1 MLLVSFF
8 GKGMGFDP
16 FDFLDAAPAIKPPL
30 DLGDTDS
37 DEADGQSDAASSA
50 TLGSTST
57 VSTATAPAPAT
68 TASTSQAS
76 TTISHQILATSQDP
90 VSTETSRPV
99 LKSKPT
105 WPDRAPT
112 IDLAEA
118 CVPTSLADIHHT
130 GIPSGVSCKCS
141 EKTTSRGASLYICPH
156 KDCGSTPY
164 VGDLQGC
171 GSHLCQVHYGT
182 CLVCP
187 FCLNQRYYRVGDWK
201 SHMSAKHAQVVWF
214 GTPEATQASLML
226 SALQEEVTT
235 PAPDSTPALPEVEV
249 KVSTDPTPPTPG
261 TMEDTGEI
269 PLELTPEQEQELLA
283 GEESSQDTPR
293 PPTPDDRTLLKATS
307 FTPSNLRQWEYLS
320 SMHSSIMS
328 CRPKGG
334 DLSKDLAVAI
344 VKEDIPPEDS
354 DEPAEPPVP
363 KKSKSEG
370 DGAPSM

>member
-1 MLLVSFF
+1 MKAEGLQHLFVALVGSDCKELWTLLVSFF
-8 GKGMGFDP
+8 GKGTGFDP
-16 FDFLDAAPAIKPPL
+16 LDFLDAALAIKPPL

-37 DEADGQSDAASSA
+37 DKAEGRSDAASSV

-57 VSTATAPAPAT
+57 VSTATVPTPAA

-76 TTISHQILATSQDP
+76 TTISHKALAMSEDP
-90 VSTETSRPV
+90 VTTETSHPV

-105 WPDRAPT
+105 WPDRVPT

-118 CVPTSLADIHHT
+118 CVPTSLANIHHT
-130 GIPSGVSCKCS
+130 SIPSGVSCKCS

-171 GSHLCQVHYGT
+171 GSHLCRVHYGT

-187 FCLNQRYYRVGDWK
+187 FYPNQCYYPVGGWK

-226 SALQEEVTT
+226 SAMQEEVTT
-235 PAPDSTPALPEVEV
+235 PAPDPTPALPEVEV
-249 KVSTDPTPPTPG
+249 KVSTDPTPPTPD
-261 TMEDTGEI
+261 TMEDTGEV
-269 PLELTPEQEQELLA
+269 LSELTPEQEQEFLA
-283 GEESSQDTPR
+283 GEESSQNTPR

-307 FTPSNLRQWEYLS
+307 FTPSDLRQWEYS
-320 SMHSSIMS
+320 SSVCSSIMS
-328 CRPKGG
+328 HRPKGG
-334 DLSKDLAVAI
+334 DLSKDLAIAM
-344 VKEDIPPEDS
+344 VKEDIPPED
-354 DEPAEPPVP
+354 
-363 KKSKSEG
+363 
-370 DGAPSM
+370 

>member
-1 MLLVSFF
+1 
-8 GKGMGFDP
+8 MGFDL

-37 DEADGQSDAASSA
+37 DEAEGQLEAASSA

-57 VSTATAPAPAT
+57 TVSTATVPAPVT

-76 TTISHQILATSQDP
+76 TTISHKALATSQDP
-90 VSTETSRPV
+90 VATETSRPV

-105 WPDRAPT
+105 WPDHAPT

-118 CVPTSLADIHHT
+118 CVPTSLANIHHT
-130 GIPSGVSCKCS
+130 GIPSGVSCKRS
-141 EKTTSRGASLYICPH
+141 EKTTSRGESLYIFPH

-171 GSHLCQVHYGT
+171 GSHLRRVHYGT

-187 FCLNQRYYRVGDWK
+187 FCPNQHYYRVDGWK

-214 GTPEATQASLML
+214 GTPEATQVSLML
-226 SALQEEVTT
+226 SAMQEEATL
-235 PAPDSTPALPEVEV
+235 PAPDPTPALPEVEV
-249 KVSTDPTPPTPG
+249 KVLTDPTPLTPD
-261 TMEDTGEI
+261 TMEDTGEV
-269 PLELTPEQEQELLA
+269 PSELTPEQEQELLA

-307 FTPSNLRQWEYLS
+307 FAPSYLQQWEYS
-320 SMHSSIMS
+320 SSVRSSIMS
-328 CRPKGG
+328 HHPKGG
-334 DLSKDLAVAI
+334 DLSKDLAIAM
-344 VKEDIPPEDS
+344 VKEDIPLEDS
-354 DEPAEPPVP
+354 DDPVEPPAP
-363 KKSKSEG
+363 KKPKSEG